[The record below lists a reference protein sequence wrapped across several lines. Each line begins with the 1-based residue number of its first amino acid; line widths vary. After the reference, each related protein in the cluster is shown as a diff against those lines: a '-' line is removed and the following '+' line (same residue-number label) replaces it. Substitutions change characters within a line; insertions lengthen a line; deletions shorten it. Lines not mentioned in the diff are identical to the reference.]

1 MPKDKEYQKR
11 YEATREKLKKFAV
24 ANDYKAMVDY
34 IIEIN
39 DETTAENTPECQSM
53 LDFIERNTVIE
64 DSEYEGQDA
73 VREDLVINLGRE
85 LQSRLVQYTAELHE
99 SLERTKQKVNSGSIP
114 GTELLTDDDPKLKE
128 NISYAVF
135 MGSQKFQ
142 KLRNVHAVFGH
153 MTTALDMKN
162 SADYVKDLITKKIS
176 PYEKEVREKY
186 TTPDKLTGK
195 PIVSVEDLKKD
206 NSYYNSGTV
215 PITKCKGFYVN
226 YNNLDGKH
234 IFDKLPDDIQ
244 KISAANNID
253 ELEKLKKGYIAEKEQ
268 LEMQENADKDKL
280 AELNTSIAR
289 TNKAEARMF
298 MKKDIAIFD
307 KKINV
312 IDNYMDKVSELH
324 AEMKDDIK
332 YILEDYEK
340 RKKNKEEISPEYTA
354 YAKSLKNLDYVFN
367 DADNVNA
374 EELFKSLEQ
383 VQKASN
389 TYAST
394 HKGGLSF
401 KEVKGEGLKRADS
414 SRHINKLL
422 DDKLSD
428 LEKAAQAVPP
438 KESMNEKYSIR
449 VPPRKNGA
457 YSVPSGVRTIAASAF
472 KCSDIDEISFPD
484 TLETIENNTFVAAQ
498 SLSSVVL
505 PSSVSTVGYRAFAAG
520 TFGSYMFKANIKE
533 ITFYNPMCEIGS
545 SVILNSYI
553 QENSRT
559 NSVYTGKI
567 KGYNG
572 STAQAYAEANGIT
585 FESLGES
592 PIPLTTTSATVTT
605 AASAST
611 EPVTTTETTPIDYD
625 LGDVNEDG
633 VVDAKDA
640 STILVAY
647 AKASTGS
654 EDGLTEQQ
662 RSVSDVDNDV
672 KVDAKDAS
680 SILAYYAMASTASGD
695 VPSLKEYM
703 TGKTS

>member
-1 MPKDKEYQKR
+1 MKR
-11 YEATREKLKKFAV
+11 
-24 ANDYKAMVDY
+24 
-34 IIEIN
+34 N
-39 DETTAENTPECQSM
+39 DESFSVKGT
-53 LDFIERNTVIE
+53 
-64 DSEYEGQDA
+64 
-73 VREDLVINLGRE
+73 
-85 LQSRLVQYTAELHE
+85 
-99 SLERTKQKVNSGSIP
+99 SG
-114 GTELLTDDDPKLKE
+114 
-128 NISYAVF
+128 
-135 MGSQKFQ
+135 
-142 KLRNVHAVFGH
+142 
-153 MTTALDMKN
+153 
-162 SADYVKDLITKKIS
+162 
-176 PYEKEVREKY
+176 
-186 TTPDKLTGK
+186 
-195 PIVSVEDLKKD
+195 
-206 NSYYNSGTV
+206 
-215 PITKCKGFYVN
+215 VN
-226 YNNLDGKH
+226 Y
-234 IFDKLPDDIQ
+234 
-244 KISAANNID
+244 
-253 ELEKLKKGYIAEKEQ
+253 
-268 LEMQENADKDKL
+268 M
-280 AELNTSIAR
+280 
-289 TNKAEARMF
+289 
-298 MKKDIAIFD
+298 
-307 KKINV
+307 
-312 IDNYMDKVSELH
+312 
-324 AEMKDDIK
+324 
-332 YILEDYEK
+332 
-340 RKKNKEEISPEYTA
+340 
-354 YAKSLKNLDYVFN
+354 
-367 DADNVNA
+367 
-374 EELFKSLEQ
+374 
-383 VQKASN
+383 
-389 TYAST
+389 
-394 HKGGLSF
+394 
-401 KEVKGEGLKRADS
+401 
-414 SRHINKLL
+414 INKLIVAVVAAVVSTAASVNGYVYAESNQYDEYTDGVYELIKYREYSDHIVIIGSDSSISGDVKIPEYIDSLPVTEIAAGAFSTRSEITTFDIPATVNSIGSEALTASSMPDL
-422 DDKLSD
+422 DWYYMSISFSLLNNITVDKDNPYYKSVDGVLFTKDMST
-428 LEKAAQAVPP
+428 L
-438 KESMNEKYSIR
+438 IR

-553 QENSRT
+553 QENSRA